1 MLIYLDSSIFIKKYF
16 KEIGSEYVIE
26 IWNDAEYLAISQVGY
41 SEILETIHKKQKM
54 DRFSDKIKNQIIKD
68 FKDDWES
75 LIKVSA
81 DQKLNPELNRLH
93 DKHLLRG
100 FDAIHL
106 ATAILL
112 AKKIEKD
119 IQFLT
124 ADSNLQ
130 SAAKKEKLDI
140 GNYFWK

>member
-1 MLIYLDSSIFIKKYF
+1 MLIYLDSSVFIKKYF
-16 KEIGSEYVIE
+16 KEIGSDHIIE

-41 SEILETIHKKQKM
+41 SEILGAIHKKQKM
-54 DRFSDKIKNQIIKD
+54 DRFSDKIKKQISKN

-75 LIKVSA
+75 MIKVSA
-81 DQKLNPELNRLH
+81 DQKLNSELSRLH

-112 AKKIEKD
+112 AKKIEMD
-119 IQFLT
+119 IEFLT

-130 SAAKKEKLDI
+130 SAAQKEKLDI
-140 GNYFWK
+140 GNFLWK

>member
-1 MLIYLDSSIFIKKYF
+1 MLIYLDSSVFIKKYF
-16 KEIGSEYVIE
+16 KEIGSDHIIE

-41 SEILETIHKKQKM
+41 SEILGAIHKKQKM
-54 DRFSDKIKNQIIKD
+54 DRFSDKIKNQISKN

-75 LIKVSA
+75 MIKVSA
-81 DQKLNPELNRLH
+81 DQKLNSELSRLH

-130 SAAKKEKLDI
+130 SAAQKEKLDI
-140 GNYFWK
+140 GNFLWK

>member
-1 MLIYLDSSIFIKKYF
+1 MLIYLDFSVFIKKYF
-16 KEIGSEYVIE
+16 KEIGSDHILE

-41 SEILETIHKKQKM
+41 SEILGAIHKKQKM
-54 DRFSDKIKNQIIKD
+54 DRFSDKIKNQIVKD

-81 DQKLNPELNRLH
+81 DQKLNPELSRLH

-124 ADSNLQ
+124 ADSNLH
-130 SAAKKEKLDI
+130 SAAQKEKLDI
-140 GNYFWK
+140 GNYIWK